1 MALLFHGVFEL
12 IDRLLVPRGL
22 RLVLSLPR

>member
-1 MALLFHGVFEL
+1 MALQFHGVFEL

-22 RLVLSLPR
+22 RLVMSRPH